1 MIVEITISSIMGL
14 SSTRRNKLN
23 VDAAVKDRTTA
34 TGVIARNNKGS
45 CGSFQAENFIDREV
59 EEAEAS

>member
-1 MIVEITISSIMGL
+1 MGL